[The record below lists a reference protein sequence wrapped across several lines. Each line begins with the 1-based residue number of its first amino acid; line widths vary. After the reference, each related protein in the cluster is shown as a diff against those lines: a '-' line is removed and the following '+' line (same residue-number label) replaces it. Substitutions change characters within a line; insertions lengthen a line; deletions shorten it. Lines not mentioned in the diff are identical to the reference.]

1 MNHVQTPNK
10 LREMISRVRKIDWT
24 QVRIIDLVKWTPCY
38 KWREGNKQHVSRAT
52 LSPAQLCL
60 PVLISVGPYEK
71 NICFPDLKRIHL
83 KGRTECR
90 RVCKLVT
97 QSCSTLA
104 TPRTI
109 AHQVPL
115 FMQFSRKEY
124 WSGSPFP
131 SPGDLPD
138 PGIEP
143 VSLHCRRILYWP
155 SYKGSH
161 RGKEPACQSLR
172 HKRCGLGC
180 GMILVTKIW
189 DREYSYGDRKS
200 LSFILLFFL
209 GLRITY

>member
-83 KGRTECR
+83 KGKTECR

-138 PGIEP
+138 PGIKPRSPALQADSLPSEP
-143 VSLHCRRILYWP
+143 PGKPV
-155 SYKGSH
+155 YKS
-161 RGKEPACQSLR
+161 RKEHFSN
-172 HKRCGLGC
+172 
-180 GMILVTKIW
+180 
-189 DREYSYGDRKS
+189 
-200 LSFILLFFL
+200 
-209 GLRITY
+209 